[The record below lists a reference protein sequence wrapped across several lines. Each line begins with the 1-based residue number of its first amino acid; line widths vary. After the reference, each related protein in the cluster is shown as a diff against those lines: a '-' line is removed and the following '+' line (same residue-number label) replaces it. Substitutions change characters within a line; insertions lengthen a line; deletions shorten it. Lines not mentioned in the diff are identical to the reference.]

1 MGPAR
6 RQGPE
11 GTGTGGGVQQ
21 DLGRL
26 VSSTAGPG
34 HARRLVHAG
43 LGAGVASLL
52 WVLEPSRA
60 VSAAAGAGAVACLLG
75 LDLARLAVPRLNLWF
90 HRLLR
95 PLLTPREARG
105 LAGSTWYMAG
115 IFAAVVLFP
124 LAAAVPATWVL
135 ALADPAAGWV
145 GRPVGRRPLGT
156 GTLEGF
162 AAFVL
167 VAGAVLSVA
176 VPLPAALL
184 GAIAGGLVE
193 IAPWRVDDNLTI
205 PRPSPES
212 SGSRRRRIRQG
223 LDHGRYSSH
232 CMQDCTICVPCR
244 ETAPAPSAP
253 KWRGHRLRLRA
264 SISLSGNGARH
275 SARAASIGS

>member
-1 MGPAR
+1 M
-6 RQGPE
+6 QE
-11 GTGTGGGVQQ
+11 
-21 DLGRL
+21 DLERL
-26 VSSTAGPG
+26 VASTAGPR

-52 WVLEPSRA
+52 WVLEPSRS
-60 VSAAAGAGAVACLLG
+60 VSAAAGAGAVAGLFG

-105 LAGSTWYMAG
+105 VAGSTWYMG
-115 IFAAVVLFP
+115 GMLAAVVLFP
-124 LAAAVPATWVL
+124 LEAAVPAVWVL

-145 GRPVGRRPLGT
+145 GRQWGRRPLGN

-184 GAIAGGLVE
+184 GAIAGGIVE
-193 IAPWRVDDNLTI
+193 IAPWKVDDNLTI
-205 PRPSPES
+205 PP
-212 SGSRRRRIRQG
+212 
-223 LDHGRYSSH
+223 
-232 CMQDCTICVPCR
+232 TIAGVL
-244 ETAPAPSAP
+244 
-253 KWRGHRLRLRA
+253 W
-264 SISLSGNGARH
+264 I
-275 SARAASIGS
+275 AA